1 MASRTHK
8 AGKAVRTIV
17 ALLCLLL
24 GVQSARGADFTVGVE
39 AINFYPI
46 YDGTAAHYRGYGRD
60 VLDHF
65 ASKYGYNFHYVHLPV
80 KRLYRNFLSTNELD
94 FKFPDNPLWQ
104 RDMRKDKAVTYS
116 NTVYQAIEGLFVLPA
131 NRDKSLAELAAIA
144 TVRGFDA
151 WPYKVDIANGVIE
164 LQFAN
169 TQDSLVALARQG
181 RVGGIFYEA
190 SALNWYQHTND
201 TPAGDR
207 LVLNERLPHYRPQFF
222 LSTRKQPQ
230 IIAQFN
236 QFLQDEA
243 DLLQRLKAK
252 YRLSDVQAP

>member
-1 MASRTHK
+1 
-8 AGKAVRTIV
+8 VRTIV

-252 YRLSDVQAP
+252 YGLSDVQAP

>member
-1 MASRTHK
+1 M
-8 AGKAVRTIV
+8 RTIV

-46 YDGTAAHYRGYGRD
+46 YDGTAVHYRGYGRD

-65 ASKYGYNFHYVHLPV
+65 ASKYGYNFRYVHLPV
-80 KRLYRNFLSTNELD
+80 KRLYRNFLSTDELD

-190 SALNWYQHTND
+190 SALNWYQYTTD

-222 LSTRKQPQ
+222 LSTRTQPQ

-236 QFLQDEA
+236 QFLQDESH
-243 DLLQRLKAK
+243 LLQRLKSK
-252 YRLSDVQAP
+252 YGLSDVQAP

>member
-1 MASRTHK
+1 M
-8 AGKAVRTIV
+8 
-17 ALLCLLL
+17 
-24 GVQSARGADFTVGVE
+24 
-39 AINFYPI
+39 
-46 YDGTAAHYRGYGRD
+46 
-60 VLDHF
+60 LDHF
-65 ASKYGYNFHYVHLPV
+65 ASKYGYNFRYVHLPV
-80 KRLYRNFLSTNELD
+80 KRLYRNFLSTDELD

-190 SALNWYQHTND
+190 SALNWYQYTTD

-222 LSTRKQPQ
+222 LSTRTQPQ

-236 QFLQDEA
+236 QFLQDESH
-243 DLLQRLKAK
+243 LLQRLKSK
-252 YRLSDVQAP
+252 YGLSDVLAP

>member
-1 MASRTHK
+1 M
-8 AGKAVRTIV
+8 VRIIA

-24 GVQSARGADFTVGVE
+24 GSPGARGSDFSVGVE
-39 AINFYPI
+39 AIDFYPI
-46 YDGTAAHYRGYGRD
+46 YDGTSAHYRGYGRD

-65 ASKYGYNFHYVHLPV
+65 ASKYGYRFHYVHLPV
-80 KRLYRNFLSTNELD
+80 KRLYRNFLTTNELD

-104 RDMRKDKAVTYS
+104 REMRKDKALTYS
-116 NTVYQAIEGLFVLPA
+116 ETVYQAVEGLFVLPA
-131 NRDKSLAELAAIA
+131 NRDKSLAQLATIA

-151 WPYKVDIANGVIE
+151 WPYKADIANGVID

-169 TQDSLVALARQG
+169 TQDSLLALARQG

-190 SALNWYQHTND
+190 SALNWHQYTHD
-201 TPAGDR
+201 TPADER

-222 LSTRKQPQ
+222 LSTRTQPQ
-230 IIAQFN
+230 VIAQFN

-243 DLLQRLKAK
+243 NLLQRLKAK
-252 YRLSDVQAP
+252 YGLPDVQAP

>member
-1 MASRTHK
+1 M
-8 AGKAVRTIV
+8 RTIV

-252 YRLSDVQAP
+252 YGLSDVQAP

>member
-1 MASRTHK
+1 M
-8 AGKAVRTIV
+8 RTIV

-24 GVQSARGADFTVGVE
+24 GVQGARGADFTVGVE

-46 YDGTAAHYRGYGRD
+46 YDGTAVHYRGYGRD

-80 KRLYRNFLSTNELD
+80 KRLYRNFLSTDELD

-190 SALNWYQHTND
+190 SALNWYQYTND
-201 TPAGDR
+201 IPAGDR

-222 LSTRKQPQ
+222 LSTRTQPQ

-236 QFLQDEA
+236 QFLQDESH
-243 DLLQRLKAK
+243 LLQRLKSK
-252 YRLSDVQAP
+252 YGLSDIQAP

>member
-1 MASRTHK
+1 M
-8 AGKAVRTIV
+8 RTIV

-65 ASKYGYNFHYVHLPV
+65 ASKYGYNFRYVHLPV
-80 KRLYRNFLSTNELD
+80 KRLYRNFLSTDELD

-190 SALNWYQHTND
+190 SALNWYQYTTD

-222 LSTRKQPQ
+222 LSTRTQPQ

-236 QFLQDEA
+236 QFLQDESH
-243 DLLQRLKAK
+243 LLQRLKSK
-252 YRLSDVQAP
+252 YGLSDVLAP

>member
-1 MASRTHK
+1 
-8 AGKAVRTIV
+8 VRTIV

-80 KRLYRNFLSTNELD
+80 KRLYRNFISTNELD

-252 YRLSDVQAP
+252 YGLSDVQAP

>member
-1 MASRTHK
+1 M
-8 AGKAVRTIV
+8 RTIV

-80 KRLYRNFLSTNELD
+80 KRLYRNFISTNELD

-252 YRLSDVQAP
+252 YGLSDVQAP

>member
-1 MASRTHK
+1 M
-8 AGKAVRTIV
+8 RTIV

-24 GVQSARGADFTVGVE
+24 GEQSARGADFTVGAE

-65 ASKYGYNFHYVHLPV
+65 ASKYGYNFRYVHLPV
-80 KRLYRNFLSTNELD
+80 KRLYRNFLSTDELD

-190 SALNWYQHTND
+190 SALNWYQYTTD

-222 LSTRKQPQ
+222 LSTRTQPQ

-236 QFLQDEA
+236 QFLQDESH
-243 DLLQRLKAK
+243 LLQRLKSK
-252 YRLSDVQAP
+252 YGLSDVQAP

>member
-1 MASRTHK
+1 M
-8 AGKAVRTIV
+8 RTIV

-46 YDGTAAHYRGYGRD
+46 YDGTAVHYRGYGRD

-65 ASKYGYNFHYVHLPV
+65 ASKYGYNFRNVHLPV
-80 KRLYRNFLSTNELD
+80 KRLYRNFLSTDELD

-131 NRDKSLAELAAIA
+131 NRYKSLAELAAIA

-190 SALNWYQHTND
+190 SALNWYQYTTD

-222 LSTRKQPQ
+222 LSTRTQPQ

-236 QFLQDEA
+236 QFLQDESH
-243 DLLQRLKAK
+243 LLQRLKSK
-252 YRLSDVQAP
+252 YGLSDVQAP

>member
-1 MASRTHK
+1 M
-8 AGKAVRTIV
+8 
-17 ALLCLLL
+17 
-24 GVQSARGADFTVGVE
+24 GVE

-46 YDGTAAHYRGYGRD
+46 YDGTAAYYRGYGRD

-65 ASKYGYNFHYVHLPV
+65 ASKYGYNFRYVHLPV
-80 KRLYRNFLSTNELD
+80 KRLYRNLLKTDKLD

-190 SALNWYQHTND
+190 SALNWYQYTND
-201 TPAGDR
+201 IPAGDR

-222 LSTRKQPQ
+222 LSTRTQPQ

-236 QFLQDEA
+236 QFLQDESH
-243 DLLQRLKAK
+243 LLQRLKNK
-252 YRLSDVQAP
+252 YGLLDVQAP